1 MTYKPIA
8 MVAKTPSKADG
19 EQGATVSTN
28 TETDASMDPAEKVT
42 WEHPQTGT
50 TVQLVE
56 SLVTPHATVW
66 PELENSFT
74 VTNVTRK
81 TTRRQTVGVHQDK
94 TAEATVLQGTTI
106 PTTFRKI
113 TI

>member
-1 MTYKPIA
+1 MIHRPIA
-8 MVAKTPSKADG
+8 MVAKTPNEVDG
-19 EQGATVSTN
+19 EQGATASMN

-42 WEHPQTGT
+42 REHPQTGT

-66 PELENSFT
+66 PELENSFN

-81 TTRRQTVGVHQDK
+81 TTRLQIVEVHQDK

>member
-1 MTYKPIA
+1 
-8 MVAKTPSKADG
+8 MVARIPSKADG

-42 WEHPQTGT
+42 REHPQTGT

-74 VTNVTRK
+74 VTNVTRE
-81 TTRRQTVGVHQDK
+81 TT
-94 TAEATVLQGTTI
+94 
-106 PTTFRKI
+106 
-113 TI
+113 